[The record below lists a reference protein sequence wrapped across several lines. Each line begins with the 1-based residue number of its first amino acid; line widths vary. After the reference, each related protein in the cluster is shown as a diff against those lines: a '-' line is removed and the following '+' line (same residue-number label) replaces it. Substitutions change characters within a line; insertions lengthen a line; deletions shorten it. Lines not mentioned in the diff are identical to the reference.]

1 MLQEE
6 QNNRATYWQVP
17 AAPHYTRWKGLSAG
31 ATAESVALHPGR
43 PLLRPVVMPNKDTY
57 ARSIARFTS
66 KLKGQFKQL
75 VQARLSPAFFAEQ
88 ALLSQ
93 GLQSAQPSAPS
104 NPGMAAAVPG
114 PVTSS
119 AHHLASASGRPV
131 STLNAMQTGG
141 HSHLTSSAGLPFA
154 AGSRGIALGQP
165 AAPQPAARP
174 ASMPYNT
181 GQTYSVSLSNRL
193 PSAVQQHM

>member
-57 ARSIARFTS
+57 ARSIARFTA
-66 KLKGQFKQL
+66 KLKGQFKEL
-75 VQARLSPAFFAEQ
+75 VQARLSPTFFAEQ

-93 GLQSAQPSAPS
+93 GLQSAQPSAPQL
-104 NPGMAAAVPG
+104 PGMAAAVPG
-114 PVTSS
+114 PITSS

-131 STLNAMQTGG
+131 STLNEMHTGG
-141 HSHLTSSAGLPFA
+141 HGPLASSAGLPLA
-154 AGSRGIALGQP
+154 AGSRSIALGQP
-165 AAPQPAARP
+165 GGPKPAARP
-174 ASMPYNT
+174 ASMPYST
-181 GQTYSVSLSNRL
+181 VPAHSMSLSNRL